1 VFSKFSKS
9 IFKLKADLQ
18 FYKGRNV
25 KKQGKI
31 IRGRILIWEKIYAFV
46 AYVSVQRERLKTDLW
61 GRVMNKVLLSLHLV

>member
-1 VFSKFSKS
+1 MFSKFSKS

-46 AYVSVQRERLKTDLW
+46 ACVSVQGERLKKDLRE
-61 GRVMNKVLLSLHLV
+61 RVMNKVLLSLNLV

>member
-46 AYVSVQRERLKTDLW
+46 AYVSVQGERLKKELRE
-61 GRVMNKVLLSLHLV
+61 RVMKKVLLSLNLV